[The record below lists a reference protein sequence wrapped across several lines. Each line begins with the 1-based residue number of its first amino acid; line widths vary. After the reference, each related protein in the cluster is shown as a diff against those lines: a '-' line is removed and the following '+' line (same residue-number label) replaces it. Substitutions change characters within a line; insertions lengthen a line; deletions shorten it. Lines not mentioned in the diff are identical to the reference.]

1 MIPLELREISAVLGT
16 SCCKE
21 AQVLSICTDTRKIT
35 QGCLFIALV
44 GERFD
49 GHDFVKAAL
58 ESGAVAAVCSKP
70 VEVDGEVL
78 LVENTGKALLD
89 IAAYYRSLFSIPFV
103 GITGSVGKT
112 TTKEMV
118 YAVLSE
124 KYNTLKNEGNLNN
137 EIGLPSTVFRLDSDY
152 EAAILEMGMSA
163 FGEISRLAHVA
174 QPNAGIITKIGVSH
188 IEHLG
193 SREGI
198 LKAKLEILDGLKPGA
213 PLIVNGDDD
222 LLSAVLLD
230 DRRVITFGVENENC
244 DYRAVDIEQSGYS
257 TNFTVLF
264 DDKKQ
269 AVTIPTVGTHNVYN
283 ALSAFAV
290 GLYLGVSPESAA
302 NGLSKYVTSGMR
314 QNVKEFNGITVVED
328 CYNASPDSVRA
339 AVEVLCGMH
348 ANKKCFVFGD
358 MLELGD
364 FSEKAHRE
372 VGALVASRQ
381 IDCFFTYGAMA
392 AVSAQTAVAQGAKC
406 VRAFDDKVALADE
419 LKKYLSSGDAVLF
432 KASRGM
438 KLEEAIKSFTS
449 EG

>member
-1 MIPLELREISAVLGT
+1 MIALNLKEISAVLNAPCA
-16 SCCKE
+16 SD
-21 AQVLSICTDTRKIT
+21 AQVLSICTDSRKIT
-35 QGCLFIALV
+35 KGCLFIALV

-49 GHDFVKAAL
+49 GHSFVKQAF
-58 ESGAVAAVCSKP
+58 ENGAVAAVCSKP
-70 VEVDGEVL
+70 VDADGTVL

-137 EIGLPSTVFRLDSDY
+137 EIGLPSTVFRLDADY

-163 FGEISRLAHVA
+163 FGEISRLSHVA
-174 QPNAGIITKIGVSH
+174 QPNIGIITKIGVSH

-193 SREGI
+193 SRQGI

-213 PLIVNGDDD
+213 PLVVNGDDD
-222 LLSAVLLD
+222 LLSEVSLD
-230 DRRVITFGVENENC
+230 DRRVITFGIENEKC
-244 DYRAVDIEQSGYS
+244 DYRAVNIEQSGYS
-257 TNFTVLF
+257 TAFTVLF
-264 DDKKQ
+264 DGKEQ
-269 AVTIPTVGTHNVYN
+269 NVTIPTVGTHNVYN
-283 ALSAFAV
+283 ALSAFAT
-290 GLYLGVSPESAA
+290 GIYLGVNPKEAA

-314 QNVKEFNGITVVED
+314 QNVRSFKGITVIED

-339 AVEVLCGMH
+339 AAEVLCGME
-348 ANKKCFVFGD
+348 AKKKCLVFGD

-364 FSEKAHRE
+364 FSEGAHRE
-372 VGALVASRQ
+372 VGALVASKQ
-381 IDCFFTYGAMA
+381 IDYFYTYGAMA

-406 VRAFDDKVALADE
+406 VKAFEDKQALANE
-419 LKKYLSSGDAVLF
+419 LKNTLSSGDAVVF

-438 KLEEAIKSFTS
+438 KLEEVIQIFTT

>member
-1 MIPLELREISAVLGT
+1 MIPLMLKEISAVLGCT
-16 SCCKE
+16 CGEDK
-21 AQVLSICTDTRKIT
+21 QVLSICTDTRKIT
-35 QGCLFIALV
+35 QGSLFIALV

-49 GHDFVKAAL
+49 GNDFVEAAF
-58 ESGAVAAVCSKP
+58 EKGAVAAVCSRP
-70 VEVDGEVL
+70 VNAAGEVL
-78 LVENTGKALLD
+78 VVENTGAALLK

-124 KYNTLKNEGNLNN
+124 RFKTLKNEGNLNN
-137 EIGLPSTVFRLDSDY
+137 EIGLPTTVFRLDSDY

-163 FGEISRLAHVA
+163 FGEISRLSAVA
-174 QPNAGIITKIGVSH
+174 QPNVGIITKIGVSH

-222 LLSAVLLD
+222 LLSTVKLS
-230 DRRVITFGVENENC
+230 DRCVITFGIENEGC

-257 TNFTVLF
+257 TSFTVLF
-264 DDKKQ
+264 GGGEQ
-269 AVTIPTVGTHNVYN
+269 SVTIPTVGTHNVYN
-283 ALSAFAV
+283 ALSAFAA
-290 GLYLGVSPESAA
+290 GIFLGVTAAEAA
-302 NGLSKYVTSGMR
+302 NGLANYVTSGMR
-314 QNVKEFNGITVVED
+314 QNVRDFCGITVIED

-339 AVEVLCGMH
+339 AVEVLCGMD
-348 ANKKCFVFGD
+348 AGTKTFVFGD

-364 FSEKAHRE
+364 IAEQAHRE
-372 VGALVASRQ
+372 VGRLVAEKGIERLY
-381 IDCFFTYGAMA
+381 TYGKMA
-392 AVSAQTAVAQGAKC
+392 ALAAEEAEKSGTGFVK
-406 VRAFDDKVALADE
+406 AFDDKLALAAE
-419 LKKYLSSGDAVLF
+419 LKATLVSGDSVLF

-438 KLEEAIKSFTS
+438 KLEDIITGFT
-449 EG
+449 E

>member
-1 MIPLELREISAVLGT
+1 MIPLRLKEISAVLGVA
-16 SCCKE
+16 CGEDK
-21 AQVLSICTDTRKIT
+21 QILSVCTDTRKIT
-35 QGCLFIALV
+35 EGSLFIALV

-49 GHDFVKAAL
+49 GHDFVEAAF
-58 ESGAVAAVCSKP
+58 EKGAVAVVCSKP
-70 VEVDGEVL
+70 VDVDGEVL
-78 LVENTGKALLD
+78 LVENTGTALLE

-137 EIGLPSTVFRLDSDY
+137 EIGLPTTVFRLDSDY

-163 FGEISRLAHVA
+163 FGEISRLAKVA

-198 LKAKLEILDGLKPGA
+198 LKAKLEILDGLKHKA

-222 LLSAVLLD
+222 LLSTVALD
-230 DRRVITFGVENENC
+230 DRRVITFGIENENC
-244 DYRAVDIEQSGYS
+244 DYRAVGIEQTGYN
-257 TNFTVLF
+257 TCFTVIY
-264 DDKKQ
+264 DGGERS
-269 AVTIPTVGTHNVYN
+269 VTIPTVGTHNVYN

-290 GLYLGVSPESAA
+290 GLYLGVSPEKAA
-302 NGLSKYVTSGMR
+302 LGLSKYVTSGMR
-314 QNVKEFNGITVVED
+314 QNVREVNGITVIED

-339 AVEVLCGMH
+339 ATEVLSTMKAGTK
-348 ANKKCFVFGD
+348 ALVFGD
-358 MLELGD
+358 MLELGEI
-364 FSEKAHRE
+364 SESAHRE
-372 VGALVASRQ
+372 VGALVASKG
-381 IDCFFTYGAMA
+381 IDRFYTYGEMA
-392 AVSAQTAVAQGAKC
+392 ALAAESAKENGIGFVK
-406 VRAFDDKVALADE
+406 AFDDKSALAAQLRAD
-419 LKKYLSSGDAVLF
+419 LNKGDAVLF

-438 KLEEAIKSFTS
+438 KLEEVIRIFA

>member
-1 MIPLELREISAVLGT
+1 MIPLRLKEISAVLGAA
-16 SCCKE
+16 CGEDK
-21 AQVLSICTDTRKIT
+21 QILSICTDTRKIT
-35 QGCLFIALV
+35 EGSLFVALV

-49 GHDFVKAAL
+49 GHDFVGAAF
-58 ESGAVAAVCSKP
+58 EKGAVAAVCSKP
-70 VEVDGEVL
+70 VDVNGEVL
-78 LVENTGKALLD
+78 LVENTGTALLE

-137 EIGLPSTVFRLDSDY
+137 EIGLPTTVFRLDSDY

-163 FGEISRLAHVA
+163 FGEISRLAKVA

-198 LKAKLEILDGLKPGA
+198 LKAKLEILDGLKPNA

-222 LLSAVLLD
+222 LLGTVALS
-230 DRRVITFGVENENC
+230 DRRVIKFGIENENC
-244 DYRAVDIEQSGYS
+244 DYRAVGIEQSGYN
-257 TNFTVLF
+257 TCFTVIY
-264 DDKKQ
+264 DGGEQ
-269 AVTIPTVGTHNVYN
+269 SVTIPTVGTHNVYN

-290 GLYLGVSPESAA
+290 GLHLGVSPEKAA
-302 NGLSKYVTSGMR
+302 LGLSKYVTSGMR
-314 QNVKEFNGITVVED
+314 QNVREVNGITVIED

-339 AVEVLCGMH
+339 ATEVLSTMKAGT
-348 ANKKCFVFGD
+348 KVLVFGD
-358 MLELGD
+358 MLELGEI
-364 FSEKAHRE
+364 SESAHRE
-372 VGALVASRQ
+372 VGALVASKG
-381 IDCFFTYGAMA
+381 IDRFYTYGEMA
-392 AVSAQTAVAQGAKC
+392 ALAAESAKENGIGFVK
-406 VRAFDDKVALADE
+406 AFDDKAALAAQLRAD
-419 LKKYLSSGDAVLF
+419 LKEDDAVLF

-438 KLEEAIKSFTS
+438 KLEEVIRIFS

>member
-1 MIPLELREISAVLGT
+1 MIPLMLKEISAVLG
-16 SCCKE
+16 CKCGE
-21 AQVLSICTDTRKIT
+21 DKPVLSICTDTRKIT
-35 QGCLFIALV
+35 EGSLFIALV

-49 GHDFVKAAL
+49 GNDFVEAAF
-58 ESGAVAAVCSKP
+58 EKGAVAAVCSRA
-70 VEVDGEVL
+70 VDSEGEVL
-78 LVENTGKALLD
+78 VVENTGKALLD

-124 KYNTLKNEGNLNN
+124 KFNTLKNEGNLNN
-137 EIGLPSTVFRLDSDY
+137 EIGLPTTVFRLDSDY

-163 FGEISRLAHVA
+163 FGEISRLAAVA
-174 QPNAGIITKIGVSH
+174 QPDVGIISKIGVSH

-222 LLSAVLLD
+222 LLSTVKLN
-230 DRRVITFGVENENC
+230 DRRVITFGIDNTAC
-244 DYRAVDIEQSGYS
+244 DYRAADITQDGYS
-257 TNFTVLF
+257 TSFTVFF
-264 DDKKQ
+264 DGGEQK
-269 AVTIPTVGTHNVYN
+269 VTIPTVGTHNVYN
-283 ALSAFAV
+283 ALSAFAA
-290 GLYLGVSPESAA
+290 GICLGITPESAA

-314 QNVKEFNGITVVED
+314 QNVRNFNGITLIED

-339 AVEVLCGMH
+339 AVEVLNGMKCG
-348 ANKKCFVFGD
+348 AKAFVFGD

-364 FSEKAHRE
+364 ISEQAHRE
-372 VGALVASRQ
+372 VGKLVAAKG
-381 IDCFFTYGAMA
+381 IDRFYTYGSMA
-392 AVSAQTAVAQGAKC
+392 ALAAQEAENCGAGC
-406 VRAFDDKVALADE
+406 VKAFDDKIQLADE
-419 LKKYLSSGDAVLF
+419 LRAVLTGGDAVLF

-438 KLEEAIKSFTS
+438 KLEEAIKSFT
-449 EG
+449 E

>member
-1 MIPLELREISAVLGT
+1 MIPLNLKEISAVLGVH
-16 SCCKE
+16 CDRD
-21 AQVLSICTDTRKIT
+21 AQVLSICTDSRKIT
-35 QGCLFIALV
+35 KGCLFIALV

-58 ESGAVAAVCSKP
+58 ENGAVAAVCSKS
-70 VEVDGEVL
+70 VECDGEVL
-78 LVENTGKALLD
+78 LVENTGRALLD
-89 IAAYYRSLFSIPFV
+89 IAAYYRSVFSIPFV

-163 FGEISRLAHVA
+163 FGEISRLARVA
-174 QPNAGIITKIGVSH
+174 QPNIGIITKIGVSH

-213 PLIVNGDDD
+213 PLVVNGDDD
-222 LLSAVLLD
+222 LLSTVSLA
-230 DRRVITFGVENENC
+230 DRKVITFGIENASC
-244 DYRAVDIEQSGYS
+244 DYRAVNIEQAGYS
-257 TNFTVLF
+257 TSFTVLF
-264 DDKKQ
+264 DGKEQ
-269 AVTIPTVGTHNVYN
+269 SVTIPTVGTHNVYN
-283 ALSAFAV
+283 ALSAFAA
-290 GLYLGVSPESAA
+290 GIYLGVTPEKAA

-314 QNVKEFNGITVVED
+314 QNVKDFGGITVIED

-339 AVEVLCGMH
+339 ATEVLCGMKV
-348 ANKKCFVFGD
+348 NKKCFVFGD
-358 MLELGD
+358 MLELGEL
-364 FSEKAHRE
+364 SEKAHRE
-372 VGALVASRQ
+372 VGTLVALKQ
-381 IDCFFTYGAMA
+381 IDCFFTYGEMA
-392 AVSAQTAVAQGAKC
+392 AVSAQTAAAQGAEC
-406 VRAFDDKVALADE
+406 VKAFDDKQALADE
-419 LKKYLSSGDAVLF
+419 LRNTLSSGDAVLF

-438 KLEEAIKSFTS
+438 KLEEVIKQFML

>member
-1 MIPLELREISAVLGT
+1 MIPLRLKEISAVLGT
-16 SCCKE
+16 VCKND
-21 AQVLSICTDTRKIT
+21 AQVLSICSDTRKIT
-35 QGCLFIALV
+35 QGSVFVALV

-49 GHDFVKAAL
+49 GHDFVGTAFEK
-58 ESGAVAAVCSKP
+58 GAVAAICSKQ
-70 VEVDGEVL
+70 VEAEGEVL
-78 LVENTGKALLD
+78 IVENTGKALLD

-137 EIGLPSTVFRLDSDY
+137 EIGLPTTVFRLDSDF

-163 FGEISRLAHVA
+163 FGEISRLSRVA
-174 QPNAGIITKIGVSH
+174 QPNIGIITKIGVSH

-198 LKAKLEILDGLKPGA
+198 LKAKLEILDGLKPNA
-213 PLIVNGDDD
+213 PLVVNGDDD
-222 LLSAVLLD
+222 LLSTVKLD
-230 DRRVITFGVENENC
+230 DRRVITFGIENEDC

-257 TNFTVLF
+257 TSFTVLF
-264 DDKKQ
+264 DGGEQ
-269 AVTIPTVGTHNVYN
+269 RVTVPTVGTHNVYN

-290 GLYLGVSPESAA
+290 GIYLGVSPESAA
-302 NGLSKYVTSGMR
+302 LGLSKYVTSGMR
-314 QNVKEFNGITVVED
+314 QNVRDFGGITLIED

-339 AVEVLCGMH
+339 AVEVLVGTDS
-348 ANKKCFVFGD
+348 ATRTFVFGD
-358 MLELGD
+358 MLELGEI
-364 FSEKAHRE
+364 SESAHRE
-372 VGALVASRQ
+372 VGRLVAEKR
-381 IDCFFTYGAMA
+381 IDRFYTYGDMA
-392 AVSAQTAVAQGAKC
+392 AISAQSAVAAGAVC
-406 VRAFDDKVALADE
+406 AEAFSDKQALA
-419 LKKYLSSGDAVLF
+419 LKLKSVLSSGDAVLF

-438 KLEEAIKSFTS
+438 KLEEVIKNFTE

>member
-1 MIPLELREISAVLGT
+1 MIPLMLKEVSAVLGCT
-16 SCCKE
+16 CGEDK
-21 AQVLSICTDTRKIT
+21 QVLNICTDTRKIT
-35 QGCLFIALV
+35 QGSLFIALT

-49 GHDFVKAAL
+49 GHDFV
-58 ESGAVAAVCSKP
+58 ESAFEKGAVAAVCSRP
-70 VEVDGEVL
+70 VEANGEIFT
-78 LVENTGKALLD
+78 VENTGKALLD

-137 EIGLPSTVFRLDSDY
+137 EIGLPTTVFRLDSDY
-152 EAAILEMGMSA
+152 EAAILEMGMSD
-163 FGEISRLAHVA
+163 FGEISRLAAVA
-174 QPNAGIITKIGVSH
+174 QPNVGIITKIGVSH

-222 LLSAVLLD
+222 LLSTVRLS
-230 DRRVITFGVENENC
+230 DRRVVTFGIENSEC
-244 DYRAVDIEQSGYS
+244 DYRAVKISRNGYS
-257 TNFTVLF
+257 TSFTVLF
-264 DDKKQ
+264 EGGSQD
-269 AVTIPTVGTHNVYN
+269 VTIPTVGIHNVYN
-283 ALSAFAV
+283 ALSAFASGV
-290 GLYLGVSPESAA
+290 YLGVKPESAA

-314 QNVKEFNGITVVED
+314 QNVRCFNGITLIED

-339 AVEVLCGMH
+339 AIEVLAGME
-348 ANKKCFVFGD
+348 AGTKTFVFGD

-364 FSEKAHRE
+364 ISEQAHRE
-372 VGALVASRQ
+372 VGELIASKG
-381 IDCFFTYGAMA
+381 IDRFYTYGEMA
-392 AVSAQTAVAQGAKC
+392 AVAAREAQECGAGC
-406 VRAFDDKVALADE
+406 VKAFNDKHQLAE
-419 LKKYLSSGDAVLF
+419 QLKSTLKSSDAVLF

-438 KLEEAIKSFTS
+438 KLEEVIKSFT
-449 EG
+449 E

>member
-1 MIPLELREISAVLGT
+1 MIPLNLKEISAVLNAPCT
-16 SCCKE
+16 SD
-21 AQVLSICTDTRKIT
+21 AQVLSICTDSRKIT
-35 QGCLFIALV
+35 KGCLFIALV

-49 GHDFVKAAL
+49 GHDFVNQAL

-70 VEVDGEVL
+70 IETNGTVL

-163 FGEISRLAHVA
+163 FGEISRLSHVA
-174 QPNAGIITKIGVSH
+174 QPNIGIITKIGVSH

-213 PLIVNGDDD
+213 PLVVNGDDD
-222 LLSAVLLD
+222 LLSTVSLS
-230 DRRVITFGVENENC
+230 DRRVITFGIENENC
-244 DYRAVDIEQSGYS
+244 DYRAVDVEQSGYS
-257 TNFTVLF
+257 TSFTVLF
-264 DDKKQ
+264 DGKEQ
-269 AVTIPTVGTHNVYN
+269 RVTIPTVGTHNVYN
-283 ALSAFAV
+283 ALSAFAAGV
-290 GLYLGVSPESAA
+290 YLGVKPEAAA

-314 QNVKEFNGITVVED
+314 QNVKEFNGITVIED

-339 AVEVLCGMH
+339 AAEVLCGMK
-348 ANKKCFVFGD
+348 ADKKCLCFGD
-358 MLELGD
+358 MLELGEL
-364 FSEKAHRE
+364 SEKAHRD
-372 VGALVASRQ
+372 VGALVASKQ
-381 IDCFFTYGAMA
+381 IDCFYTYGKMA

-406 VRAFDDKVALADE
+406 VKAFDDKQALANE
-419 LKKYLSSGDAVLF
+419 LKNMLSSGDAVLF

-438 KLEEAIKSFTS
+438 KLEEVIQIFTS
-449 EG
+449 ED

>member
-1 MIPLELREISAVLGT
+1 MIPLRLKEISAVLGAAC
-16 SCCKE
+16 SEDK
-21 AQVLSICTDTRKIT
+21 QVLNICTDTRKIT
-35 QGCLFIALV
+35 QGSLFIALV

-49 GHDFVKAAL
+49 GHDFVQAAF
-58 ESGAVAAVCSKP
+58 EKGAVAAVCSKP
-70 VEVDGEVL
+70 VDADGEVL
-78 LVENTGKALLD
+78 LVENTGTALLE

-137 EIGLPSTVFRLDSDY
+137 EIGLPTTVFRLDSDY

-163 FGEISRLAHVA
+163 FGEISRLAKVA

-198 LKAKLEILDGLKPGA
+198 LKAKLEILDGLKPNA

-222 LLSAVLLD
+222 LLSTVVLD
-230 DRRVITFGVENENC
+230 DRRVITFGIENENC
-244 DYRAVDIEQSGYS
+244 DYRAVGISQSGYN
-257 TNFTVLF
+257 TCFTVVYEGGE
-264 DDKKQ
+264 Q
-269 AVTIPTVGTHNVYN
+269 SVTIPTVGTHNVYN

-290 GLYLGVSPESAA
+290 GLYLGVSPEKAA
-302 NGLSKYVTSGMR
+302 LGLSKYVTSGMR
-314 QNVKEFNGITVVED
+314 QNVREINGITVIED

-339 AVEVLCGMH
+339 ATEVLSTMKAG
-348 ANKKCFVFGD
+348 KKAFIFGD
-358 MLELGD
+358 MLELGEI
-364 FSEKAHRE
+364 SESAHRE
-372 VGALVASRQ
+372 VGALVSSKG
-381 IDCFFTYGAMA
+381 IDRFYTYGEMA
-392 AVSAQTAVAQGAKC
+392 ALAAETAEKSGVGSVK
-406 VRAFDDKVALADE
+406 AFDDKAALAAQ
-419 LKKYLSSGDAVLF
+419 LKSDLNEGDAVLF

-438 KLEEAIKSFTS
+438 KLEEVIRIFS